1 MVRTLSIYYLVFGIS
16 CTMSLAQQRQA
27 GKSAAD
33 AENHSTYVQ
42 RMLSLDRNS
51 DGLLSKNELPGDLAA
66 LLTKHDTDGD
76 GNLSPSELSTIER
89 QAMASRQSPQ
99 TNTQPRRGSRS
110 GAGPRGRRQL
120 NTRGDGSPVDPDQIL
135 RFALTFD
142 KDKDGGLDAAEL
154 RQYATALAKRRERGL
169 RQPVAG
175 SEQDTPPKSAPL
187 QKAKGL
193 GADGVGD
200 GGFGDR
206 PQQAPR

>member
-1 MVRTLSIYYLVFGIS
+1 MVRTLSIYCMVCGSI

-33 AENHSTYVQ
+33 SEYQSPYVR
-42 RMLSLDRNS
+42 RMMSLDRNS

-76 GNLSPSELSTIER
+76 GNLSPSELSAIER
-89 QAMASRQSPQ
+89 AAMASRQSQQ
-99 TNTQPRRGSRS
+99 TNKQPRRGNRT

-120 NTRGDGSPVDPDQIL
+120 NTSGDGSPVDPKQIL

-154 RQYATALAKRRERGL
+154 QEYATALAKRRERGL
-169 RQPVAG
+169 RRPVAG
-175 SEQDTPPKSAPL
+175 ADSDTPPNSAPL
-187 QKAKGL
+187 PKTKGL

-200 GGFGDR
+200 GGFGDNTQR
-206 PQQAPR
+206 NPM